1 VKQVD
6 ELPMRFKTVDAENGR
21 SVKAWTIAWV
31 VTCALAAFGTRILW
45 DFATIPTIVGVLI
58 NLTVGFFWVL
68 AIVKQV
74 NAMDELQPEIFLDAA
89 ATTLG
94 VGVVCGLSYELLED
108 IRLISFQPEIPHLVL
123 LMCLTFMA
131 SRILGYRRYR

>member
-1 VKQVD
+1 
-6 ELPMRFKTVDAENGR
+6 MRFKTVDAENGR
-21 SVKAWTIAWV
+21 NVKAWTIAWV